1 MGAKYVGGVR
11 QTYTPDESGNESDES
26 VNPEKMLQKGW
37 TLQIHQPQRFNDNLW
52 RLCASLEGSLGCLV
66 GCNQYVTPPGK
77 QGLAPH
83 YDDVEIFVL
92 QVQGE
97 KIWKLYEKKEYMLAN
112 APSGDLLETSLG
124 APPSM
129 EVTLRPGDCLYMPRG
144 TVHHATASSQSS
156 HLTISTY
163 QRWTV
168 LDIAHQVLGAA
179 LELPASQLTLPL
191 PLKRS
196 LEPRLLSTLSI
207 DTKLKSLTS
216 SIATALTDFAR
227 HIEKNKVVEGVWDV
241 LIEDFM
247 AHRLPPHPDQLPL
260 PSTVSITDVPC
271 FGIDDVLVA
280 RAPLFFLV
288 MPPDKSTGTE
298 PICRVLSC
306 LENCRETHML
316 QSTEY
321 DLAQDSQDSQD
332 EEEDDDDGERMM
344 GRRNVLVTRYF
355 GAIEQLFIRQEHV
368 RIGDLD
374 VSIPDG
380 KPTKG
385 ERISQAH
392 ITQRQLQL
400 ARELW
405 EFGAV
410 VHRAATKQTTQGSHK
425 KSRLK

>member
-1 MGAKYVGGVR
+1 VGAKYVGGVR
-11 QTYTPDESGNESDES
+11 HTYDDSYHGSEL
-26 VNPEKMLQKGW
+26 VNPEKMLQEGW

-66 GCNQYVTPPGK
+66 GCNQYITPPGK

-97 KIWKLYEKKEYMLAN
+97 KLWKLYEKKEFMLAN

-179 LELPASQLTLPL
+179 LELPATQLTLPR

-207 DTKLKSLTS
+207 DSKVKSLTS

-227 HIEKNKVVEGVWDV
+227 HIEENKVVEGLWDA

-247 AHRLPPHPDQLPL
+247 AHRLPPHPGQLPL
-260 PSTVSITDVPC
+260 PSTVSITDVPP

-280 RAPLFFLV
+280 RAPSFFLV

-316 QSTEY
+316 QSTDY
-321 DLAQDSQDSQD
+321 DLAQDSHD
-332 EEEDDDDGERMM
+332 EGEDDEDEDEEDEEDDDGEK
-344 GRRNVLVTRYF
+344 GRKNVLVTRYF
-355 GAIEQLFIRQEHV
+355 GAIEQLLIRQEQV

-374 VSIPDG
+374 VSLPVG
-380 KPTKG
+380 KPNKG
-385 ERISQAH
+385 DTSQA
-392 ITQRQLQL
+392 IKQRQLQL

-410 VHRAATKQTTQGSHK
+410 VHHVATKESRK
-425 KSRLK
+425 KTRLN